1 MKNLIL
7 ALMLS
12 MPLIFTQTTFAT
24 ENDPGVQILSP
35 EISAVL
41 LTPEYA
47 ELITVEVRK
56 AKASGKELRITDASV
71 VRLEERTYV
80 YLALSRRA
88 QADLNGWTPY
98 GHIVAGIQYGP
109 MGELTIDSLY
119 FTPAGEPPGGGSV
132 GNM

>member
-1 MKNLIL
+1 MKNFIL

-12 MPLIFTQTTFAT
+12 MPVVLTQTSFASGI
-24 ENDPGVQILSP
+24 EPGVQILSP

-47 ELITVEVRK
+47 ALIAVEVQK
-56 AKASGKELRITDASV
+56 AKTLGKDLRITDVSV
-71 VRLEERTYV
+71 LKLDERTYV

-119 FTPAGEPPGGGSV
+119 FTPAGEMPGGGSV